1 MVRATGTGENHRKIS
16 QLFFLRSHSLV
27 DLAGWGGDLLT
38 VTGEAANSSKHSTPY
53 DAAMEVIGHKDES
66 EACLALMIY

>member
-1 MVRATGTGENHRKIS
+1 MPPEPEKTTEKFS

-38 VTGEAANSSKHSTPY
+38 VTGQAANSSKHSTTY
-53 DAAMEVIGHKDES
+53 DAAMELIGHKDKVKHV
-66 EACLALMIY
+66 